1 MEARRVEAL
10 ADGVFAIAM
19 TLLVLELHVP
29 QLATSTPEGELM
41 QGLLHAWPNFL
52 TYAGTFLLLGVLWI
66 GHHNQFHYVRRV
78 NRRFLWLNILFLM
91 CAGFMPFC
99 TALLGT
105 YIHSR
110 VAATL
115 YGVSIFTTTLVLYA
129 IWRYAA
135 RNGLL
140 SHEATPEVVR
150 AAGDR
155 ILIGLAGLV
164 VGLGVSLVNAPMG
177 LVVYIAVPLSYLRQS
192 EIDRH
197 LTAGHAHDAQ

>member
-29 QLATSTPEGELM
+29 QLVSSDPERELM
-41 QGLLHAWPNFL
+41 KSLLHAWPTFL

-66 GHHNQFHYVRRV
+66 GHHNQFHYVRRA
-78 NRRFLWLNILFLM
+78 NRRFLWINILFLM
-91 CAGFMPFC
+91 CAGFMPYC

-140 SHEATPEVVR
+140 SPEATPEVVS
-150 AAGDR
+150 AAGNR
-155 ILIGLAGLV
+155 ILIGLAGIV
-164 VGLGVSLVNAPMG
+164 IALGVSMWSAPVG
-177 LVVYIAVPLSYLRQS
+177 LVLYVAVPLSYLRQS
-192 EIDRH
+192 GIDRH
-197 LTAGHAHDAQ
+197 LTSGHAQTTH